1 MDEGAK
7 RAGVVKFF
15 EPWPA
20 WGVGLAAAGLL
31 VFIIGAAVGKAE
43 IFLPGVL
50 IVAGGAL
57 LALRVIGGRP
67 SEAEFD
73 DWLAEDID
81 ALFERARGLLKISP
95 EDVIAE
101 PIVVGPGMLF
111 MGWPDAAR
119 ISAGHL
125 PPNAWRAGNDGVLR
139 VGAFSYQVFFP
150 TEKYL
155 ASFWCVYDFCAGKAY
170 NERTEEFFYRDIV
183 SVGTRM
189 QEFAVE
195 RIERAGLLRLRREV
209 RNYKFGDFESFRLT
223 VSSGDFIEVVVKCA
237 EPQKALLG
245 REVSLPSGPY
255 EEAVGAIRR
264 LLREKK

>member
-7 RAGVVKFF
+7 QAGIGK
-15 EPWPA
+15 
-20 WGVGLAAAGLL
+20 
-31 VFIIGAAVGKAE
+31 FIIGAAMRAAE

-50 IVAGGAL
+50 IVVGGAL
-57 LALRVIGGRP
+57 LVLRVIGGKP
-67 SEAEFD
+67 TEAEFD
-73 DWLAEDID
+73 EWLAEDMD

-101 PIVVGPGMLF
+101 PIVIGPGMLF

-119 ISAGHL
+119 ISPAHL
-125 PPNAWRAGNDGVLR
+125 PPNAWKAGDDGVLR

-155 ASFWCVYDFCAGKAY
+155 ASFWCVYDLCEGKAY

-183 SVGTRM
+183 SVGTRV

-195 RIERAGLLRLRREV
+195 RIERAGLLRLRKEV
-209 RNYKFGDFESFRLT
+209 RSYRFSDFESFRLT
-223 VSSGDFIEVVVKCA
+223 VSSGDFIEVVVKCT

-245 REVSLPSGPY
+245 REASLPSGPY
-255 EEAVGAIRR
+255 EEAMGAIRR